1 MSTNAVSRWWLSGCD
16 VWGDGVEGPY
26 PSPEPPWKPG
36 VVVGDVG
43 LYLQF
48 IEEARPPNPLLVK
61 QLRKLSAWPEREKQ
75 ISDLFD
81 ELKGT

>member
-1 MSTNAVSRWWLSGCD
+1 MSRWWLSGCG
-16 VWGDGVEGPY
+16 VWSDDVEGPY

-43 LYLQF
+43 LYLQQL
-48 IEEARPPNPLLVK
+48 EEARPPNPLLVK

-81 ELKGT
+81 DLKGA